1 MFEWLG
7 ERRQMRTAREK
18 SIITKESAR
27 CEKASNE
34 IEEFLLRVN
43 SAGIEI
49 PEMIREQIDE
59 DLATYKTLATA
70 FRKDLEKL
78 NNH

>member
-7 ERRQMRTAREK
+7 ERRQMRTAREI
-18 SIITKESAR
+18 SIITEEAAR

-49 PEMIREQIDE
+49 PEMLREQIDE
-59 DLATYKTLATA
+59 DLATYKALATA